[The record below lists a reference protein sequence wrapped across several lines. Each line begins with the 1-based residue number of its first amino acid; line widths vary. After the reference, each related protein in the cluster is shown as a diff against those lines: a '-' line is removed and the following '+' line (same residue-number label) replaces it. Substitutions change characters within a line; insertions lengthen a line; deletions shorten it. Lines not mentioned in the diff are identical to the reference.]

1 MFNLCLLAGDDDDN
15 GDDWVDNDLNSFN
28 LDDATPA
35 IENDSTIKKRLLQ
48 ESNATAPTTK
58 RNKRLHDTP
67 TATDMANPVSSEVPL
82 TDEDEY
88 PKLLYHLQLQKD
100 NSKFEGFNVIA
111 SPPDPL
117 AIIEEAPMV
126 FQIELARFMT
136 SCCIPWHHLDLDT
149 AQKFLDLAR
158 NNPAKVHDV
167 MMAWHSDF
175 CRSGSN
181 RVPMNERL
189 WNLLSLERCAEAV
202 WKYGMD
208 PTINDTEEPADVMAG
223 GKMAVTKSLRYTAK
237 IQLPDNKD
245 EEPTIQ
251 LNIPRIHSS
260 NRFFRKFGAERFLE
274 LRLPKV
280 LAPEAIS
287 EHTAYILRP
296 FLLMGRTYR
305 FLFIKDDRLIL
316 FATEGP
322 GITSISLHSVINWHI
337 PIMDNWA
344 LTTCKFASRMSLGYS
359 NSISTLTFDPGNVRY
374 IDDVFAPGRPRD
386 DNSCMTDGC
395 GIISAS
401 AMRKIMGSQQNDIM
415 PCAIQGRI
423 GGAKGLWIVSPDLDM
438 DSGDWIEIR
447 SSQKKFTTGLPDPML
462 ANTLDPIHF
471 TFDLVKN
478 AFCLYPSHLNT
489 QFIQCLAAGGV
500 PVQVFL
506 ELLTEHI
513 GNVSDILTDIRN
525 TQVLRDWLVK
535 SGGIQGRRQIAEGL
549 GQHGQQRQ
557 VATVSPPIL
566 VAGDDH
572 DDGGKSGPTDD
583 HDTTGAT
590 SKQSGMSPINDYSG
604 LPSSLYESIVRLL
617 DAGFDLTN
625 AYIANRTT
633 FAFRGMLTSLSTK
646 YRVEIQQ
653 SCTLMCIPDPT
664 GLLKPNQV
672 FLQLSN
678 RRIDEKTGVHA
689 GLITGDILVSRN
701 PCGLKSDFQKVQA
714 VDCSALRVYSDV
726 IVFPTQ
732 GARSMASKL
741 SGGDYDG
748 DLVSRRRKDR

>member
-1 MFNLCLLAGDDDDN
+1 
-15 GDDWVDNDLNSFN
+15 
-28 LDDATPA
+28 
-35 IENDSTIKKRLLQ
+35 
-48 ESNATAPTTK
+48 
-58 RNKRLHDTP
+58 
-67 TATDMANPVSSEVPL
+67 
-82 TDEDEY
+82 
-88 PKLLYHLQLQKD
+88 
-100 NSKFEGFNVIA
+100 
-111 SPPDPL
+111 
-117 AIIEEAPMV
+117 MV
-126 FQIELARFMT
+126 L
-136 SCCIPWHHLDLDT
+136 
-149 AQKFLDLAR
+149 
-158 NNPAKVHDV
+158 
-167 MMAWHSDF
+167 
-175 CRSGSN
+175 
-181 RVPMNERL
+181 
-189 WNLLSLERCAEAV
+189 
-202 WKYGMD
+202 
-208 PTINDTEEPADVMAG
+208 
-223 GKMAVTKSLRYTAK
+223 TKSLRFTAK
-237 IQLPDNKD
+237 IHLPDNKD
-245 EEPTIQ
+245 ELPTIQ
-251 LNIPRIHSS
+251 LNIPRVQSS

-274 LRLPKV
+274 LRLSKV

-287 EHTAYILRP
+287 EHTSFILRP

-305 FLFIKDDRLIL
+305 FLFIKDGRLVL

-322 GITSISLHSVINWHI
+322 GLTPISLHSVINWHI
-337 PIMDNWA
+337 PIIDNWS

-359 NSISTLTFDPGNVRY
+359 NSISTLRFEPENVRY

-401 AMRKIMGSQQNDIM
+401 AMRKIMGSQQNDIL

-423 GGAKGLWIVSPDLDM
+423 GGAKGLWIVSLDLDM

-447 SSQKKFTTGLPDPML
+447 SSQKKFKTGLPDPML
-462 ANTLDPIHF
+462 ANKLDPIHF

-478 AFCLYPSHLNT
+478 AFCIYPSHLNT

-500 PVQVFL
+500 PVQVFI

-535 SGGIQGRRQIAEGL
+535 SGGVQGQRRTGEGL
-549 GQHGQQRQ
+549 GQNGQGRQ
-557 VATVSPPIL
+557 AAPPPPPPHPTV
-566 VAGDDH
+566 VDDDL
-572 DDGGKSGPTDD
+572 DDRGKSGGAVDD
-583 HDTTGAT
+583 HDTSGAT
-590 SKQSGMSPINDYSG
+590 SKQSGVSPINPYSG
-604 LPSSLYESIVRLL
+604 FPSNLYESIVRLL

-633 FAFRGMLTSLSTK
+633 SAFRGMLVSLSTK
-646 YRVEIQQ
+646 YRVEVQQ
-653 SCTLMCIPDPT
+653 SCTLMCIPDPS
-664 GLLKPNQV
+664 GLLKPNEV

-678 RRIDEKTGVHA
+678 RRIDEKTGIHA

-732 GARSMASKL
+732 GTRSLASKL

-748 DLVSRRRKDR
+748 DLVSRKPRCQ